1 MKRFWSARTLTEVAL
16 SAALLVV
23 CSLISVPAAV
33 PFTLQTFGVFVILVI
48 LGWKKGCSAIL
59 LYILLGLIGLPV
71 FSGAKGG
78 PAALFGPTGGYIL
91 GFLLTGLCYR
101 PRAGAQPAAGPGP
114 VLHLRHRLVRAR
126 IHRRDHSRPGP
137 GPMRLALHRPRPDQ
151 TGPGPAGW
159 PPGAQGA
166 GPVKRSLFFALMIY
180 QASTGLIF
188 LCLRHI
194 MNTC

>member
-1 MKRFWSARTLTEVAL
+1 MKKFWSARTLTEVAL

-48 LGWKKGCSAIL
+48 LGWKKGCTAIL

-91 GFLLTGLCYR
+91 GFLLTGLCYW
-101 PRAGAQPAAGPGP
+101 
-114 VLHLRHRLVRAR
+114 LYERLGHERVPLQAL
-126 IHRRDHSRPGP
+126 SLLLG
-137 GPMRLALHRPRPDQ
+137 LALCYTFGTAWFVRVYTGEITLARALALCVWPFIVPDLIKL
-151 TGPGPAGW
+151 AL
-159 PPGAQGA
+159 AL
-166 GPVKRSLFFALMIY
+166 PVGRRVRKAL
-180 QASTGLIF
+180 G
-188 LCLRHI
+188 R
-194 MNTC
+194 

>member
-1 MKRFWSARTLTEVAL
+1 MKHFWSARTLTEVAL

-48 LGWKKGCSAIL
+48 LGWKKGCAAIL

-91 GFLLTGLCYR
+91 GFLLTGLCYWLYER
-101 PRAGAQPAAGPGP
+101 LGRERVP
-114 VLHLRHRLVRAR
+114 VQALSLLL
-126 IHRRDHSRPGP
+126 G
-137 GPMRLALHRPRPDQ
+137 LALCYAFGTAWFIRVYTGEITLARALTLCVWPFIIPDLIKL
-151 TGPGPAGW
+151 AL
-159 PPGAQGA
+159 AL
-166 GPVKRSLFFALMIY
+166 PVGRRVRKAL
-180 QASTGLIF
+180 G
-188 LCLRHI
+188 R
-194 MNTC
+194 

>member
-1 MKRFWSARTLTEVAL
+1 MKNFWSARTLTEVAL

-48 LGWKKGCSAIL
+48 LGWKKGCAAIL

-91 GFLLTGLCYR
+91 GFLLTGLCYW
-101 PRAGAQPAAGPGP
+101 
-114 VLHLRHRLVRAR
+114 LYERLGRERVPLQAL
-126 IHRRDHSRPGP
+126 SLLLG
-137 GPMRLALHRPRPDQ
+137 LALCYTFGTAWFVRVYTGEITLARALARCVWPFIIPDLIKL
-151 TGPGPAGW
+151 AL
-159 PPGAQGA
+159 AL
-166 GPVKRSLFFALMIY
+166 PVGRRVRKAL
-180 QASTGLIF
+180 S
-188 LCLRHI
+188 R
-194 MNTC
+194 

>member
-1 MKRFWSARTLTEVAL
+1 MKHFWSARTLTEVAL

-48 LGWKKGCSAIL
+48 LGWKKGCAAIL

-91 GFLLTGLCYR
+91 GFLLTGLCYW
-101 PRAGAQPAAGPGP
+101 
-114 VLHLRHRLVRAR
+114 LYERLGHERVPLQAL
-126 IHRRDHSRPGP
+126 SLLLG
-137 GPMRLALHRPRPDQ
+137 LALCYTFGTAWFVRVYTGEITLARALALCVWPFIIPDRIKL
-151 TGPGPAGW
+151 AL
-159 PPGAQGA
+159 AL
-166 GPVKRSLFFALMIY
+166 PVGRRVRKAL
-180 QASTGLIF
+180 G
-188 LCLRHI
+188 R
-194 MNTC
+194 

>member
-1 MKRFWSARTLTEVAL
+1 MTDFWSARTLTEVAL

-48 LGWKKGCSAIL
+48 LGWKKGCAAIL

-91 GFLLTGLCYR
+91 GFLLTGLCYW
-101 PRAGAQPAAGPGP
+101 
-114 VLHLRHRLVRAR
+114 LYERLGHERVPLQAL
-126 IHRRDHSRPGP
+126 SLLLG
-137 GPMRLALHRPRPDQ
+137 LALCYTFGTAWFVHVY
-151 TGPGPAGW
+151 TGEITLARALALCVWPFIVPGRM
-159 PPGAQGA
+159 
-166 GPVKRSLFFALMIY
+166 KLAL
-180 QASTGLIF
+180 ALLVGGRVRKALG
-188 LCLRHI
+188 R
-194 MNTC
+194 

>member
-101 PRAGAQPAAGPGP
+101 
-114 VLHLRHRLVRAR
+114 LYERLGRERVPLQTL
-126 IHRRDHSRPGP
+126 SLLLG
-137 GPMRLALHRPRPDQ
+137 LALCYAFGTAWFIRVYTGEITLARALALCVWPFIIPDLIKL
-151 TGPGPAGW
+151 AL
-159 PPGAQGA
+159 AL
-166 GPVKRSLFFALMIY
+166 PVGRRVRKAL
-180 QASTGLIF
+180 G
-188 LCLRHI
+188 R
-194 MNTC
+194 

>member
-1 MKRFWSARTLTEVAL
+1 MKNFWSARTLTEVAL

-48 LGWKKGCSAIL
+48 LGWKKGCAAIL

-91 GFLLTGLCYR
+91 GFLLTGLCYW
-101 PRAGAQPAAGPGP
+101 
-114 VLHLRHRLVRAR
+114 LYERLGRERVPLQAL
-126 IHRRDHSRPGP
+126 SLLLG
-137 GPMRLALHRPRPDQ
+137 LALCYTFGTAWFVRVYTGEITLARALALCVWPFIIPDLIKL
-151 TGPGPAGW
+151 AL
-159 PPGAQGA
+159 AL
-166 GPVKRSLFFALMIY
+166 PVGRRVRKAL
-180 QASTGLIF
+180 G
-188 LCLRHI
+188 R
-194 MNTC
+194 

>member
-1 MKRFWSARTLTEVAL
+1 MKNFWSARTLTEVAL

-48 LGWKKGCSAIL
+48 LGWKKGCAAIL

-91 GFLLTGLCYR
+91 GFLLTGLCYWLYER
-101 PRAGAQPAAGPGP
+101 LGHERVPAQALSLLLG
-114 VLHLRHRLVRAR
+114 
-126 IHRRDHSRPGP
+126 
-137 GPMRLALHRPRPDQ
+137 LALCYTFGTAWFVRVYTGEITLARALALCVWPFIVPDLIKL
-151 TGPGPAGW
+151 AL
-159 PPGAQGA
+159 AL
-166 GPVKRSLFFALMIY
+166 PVGRRVRKAL
-180 QASTGLIF
+180 G
-188 LCLRHI
+188 R
-194 MNTC
+194 

>member
-48 LGWKKGCSAIL
+48 LGWKKGCAAIL

-71 FSGAKGG
+71 FSGARGG

-91 GFLLTGLCYR
+91 GFLLTGLCYW
-101 PRAGAQPAAGPGP
+101 
-114 VLHLRHRLVRAR
+114 LYERLGHER
-126 IHRRDHSRPGP
+126 ILVQALSLLLG
-137 GPMRLALHRPRPDQ
+137 LALCYTFGTAWFIRVYTGEITLARALALCVWPFIVPDLIKL
-151 TGPGPAGW
+151 AL
-159 PPGAQGA
+159 AL
-166 GPVKRSLFFALMIY
+166 PVGRRVRKAL
-180 QASTGLIF
+180 G
-188 LCLRHI
+188 R
-194 MNTC
+194 